1 MKNFVIKKRCQD
13 YEPFD
18 LVKLEK
24 SLKKSGANKSLCN
37 EVLNEIKPKIKDRST
52 STQLFKLAS
61 RSLAKKSKV
70 LAANYH
76 LVRAI
81 YELGPTGYPFEVLC
95 AEMLKK
101 KGFETEVGKI
111 MQGQFVK
118 HEVDVIATRDDAK
131 VLCECKFHNKHTGR
145 SNVKVPLYIHSRF
158 LDILAKHGEDSYN
171 AYAIFS
177 NTTFSKDAITYAEGV
192 NIKLFS
198 MNYPRKDTFVDHII
212 RYKIYPITCLKSL
225 KKRDSQYLLN
235 KGIVVIK
242 QLKEN
247 ISYLR
252 DLNLDNKEINAIQ
265 REINLLLKTQ

>member
-1 MKNFVIKKRCQD
+1 MKNFVIRKRCQD

-18 LVKLEK
+18 LVKLKE
-24 SLKKSGANKSLCN
+24 SLKKSGASYSMCN
-37 EVLNEIKPKIKDRST
+37 DIIDEISPKLKDGTT
-52 STQLFKLAS
+52 SNQVFKLA
-61 RSLAKKSKV
+61 RQSLAKKSKV

-95 AEMLKK
+95 AQMLAK
-101 KGFETEVGKI
+101 KGFKTEVGKI
-111 MQGQFVK
+111 IKGKYVS
-118 HEVDVIATRDDAK
+118 HEVDVVAKRDD
-131 VLCECKFHNKHTGR
+131 VSLLCECKFHNKNTGK
-145 SNVKVPLYIHSRF
+145 SHVKVPLYIHSRF
-158 LDILAKHGEDSYN
+158 LDILEEHGKSSYN

-177 NTTFSKDAITYAEGV
+177 NTTFSKDAIAYAEGV

-198 MNYPRKDTFVDHII
+198 MNYPKKNTFVDHII

-225 KKRDSQYLLN
+225 RKRDANYLLD

-247 ISYLR
+247 ITMLAQR
-252 DLNLDNKEINAIQ
+252 DVNNKEINAIQ
-265 REINLLLKTQ
+265 REINLLLKG